1 MSRAGNETIPESV
14 QIVND
19 RIRETST
26 SCQLAIIIFL
36 RFQVALVSKYVDK
49 ASWSKYGSK
58 FMHSQLPAH
67 HKSIDRFIKCQV
79 WKIT

>member
-49 ASWSKYGSK
+49 AS
-58 FMHSQLPAH
+58 
-67 HKSIDRFIKCQV
+67 
-79 WKIT
+79 